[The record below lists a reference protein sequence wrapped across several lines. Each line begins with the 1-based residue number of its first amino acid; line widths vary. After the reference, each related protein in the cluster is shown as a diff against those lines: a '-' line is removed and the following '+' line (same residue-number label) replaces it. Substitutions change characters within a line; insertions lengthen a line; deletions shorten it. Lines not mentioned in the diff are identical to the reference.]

1 MTVPLTALKS
11 QDVVARADPL
21 TAPLKSPETADL
33 RETTTLGRV
42 ITTDPMT
49 PDSVSHVTDTITSE
63 PVGTTD
69 TATAQPVTMTDAMTI
84 IGISTLSQA
93 VDMLREDLAI
103 AKSSLLSE
111 RERAGHAERQL
122 ETERQLVEDGRKRID
137 ELQALLT
144 AGRRQ
149 IDTLYVDLADAR
161 TAVMI
166 SGSEAAALRS
176 QLALPRER
184 RPWWRRWLRG

>member
-11 QDVVARADPL
+11 QDVVASTDPL
-21 TAPLKSPETADL
+21 TAPQKSPETRDL
-33 RETTTLGRV
+33 REITTLGRV
-42 ITTDPMT
+42 TTTDRMT
-49 PDSVSHVTDTITSE
+49 PDSMSHVTDTMTSE

-69 TATAQPVTMTDAMTI
+69 TATAQPVTMTDAMKI
-84 IGISTLSQA
+84 IGISTLSHA

-103 AKSSLLSE
+103 ANSSLLSE
-111 RERAGHAERQL
+111 RERAGHAEHQL
-122 ETERQLVEDGRKRID
+122 ETERQLVEDGCKRID

-176 QLALPRER
+176 QLALLRER

>member
-1 MTVPLTALKS
+1 VTVPLTALKS
-11 QDVVARADPL
+11 QDVVARTAPL

-42 ITTDPMT
+42 TTTDPMT
-49 PDSVSHVTDTITSE
+49 PDSVSHVTDTMTSE

-103 AKSSLLSE
+103 ANSSLLSE

-122 ETERQLVEDGRKRID
+122 ETERVEDGRKRID

-144 AGRRQ
+144 ARRRQ

-176 QLALPRER
+176 QLVLLTER